1 MRCCS
6 GGDARQ
12 SSEHDLSADPDS
24 NEDDTAVEASDN
36 GGDEMQD
43 SRDPRDRYGKE
54 KDVTVNIP
62 RHIVSAPAVQK
73 VAERFLMSPGL
84 SVNH

>member
-1 MRCCS
+1 MPQWWRCS
-6 GGDARQ
+6 Q
-12 SSEHDLSADPDS
+12 SSEHDLSADLDS
-24 NEDDTAVEASDN
+24 NEDDTKMEDSDN

-43 SRDPRDRYGKE
+43 PRNPRDTYGRE

-62 RHIVSAPAVQK
+62 RHILRAPAVQE
-73 VAERFLMSPGL
+73 VVDQFLMSPGL